1 MIISAPCPC
10 SFNDSRGRCQ
20 YRPAF
25 SSARFWWCLTISECG
40 SVVQEINHSISAHCW
55 FDSILFIYFYR
66 LPDSNM
72 RTDII
77 CQFPLTEAYTA
88 LNFLNLAEKKIFP
101 FANANL
107 ILIDP
112 RPFRQY
118 DLRRLIDSL
127 PASGMIIPY
136 GESISGQ
143 LQCGYL
149 RCFGDKSPRST
160 KPWHIV
166 RRILGPI
173 DRSHCE
179 VLREEVH
186 E

>member
-1 MIISAPCPC
+1 
-10 SFNDSRGRCQ
+10 
-20 YRPAF
+20 
-25 SSARFWWCLTISECG
+25 
-40 SVVQEINHSISAHCW
+40 
-55 FDSILFIYFYR
+55 
-66 LPDSNM
+66 M

-160 KPWHIV
+160 KP
-166 RRILGPI
+166 
-173 DRSHCE
+173 
-179 VLREEVH
+179 
-186 E
+186 